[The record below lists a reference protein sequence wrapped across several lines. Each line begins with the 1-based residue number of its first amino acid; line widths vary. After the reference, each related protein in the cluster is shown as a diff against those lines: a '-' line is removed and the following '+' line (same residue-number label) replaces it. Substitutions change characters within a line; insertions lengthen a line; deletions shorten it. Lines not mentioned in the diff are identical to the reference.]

1 MIKTCGNC
9 QFILY
14 DDDGDGSKPYCAIRD
29 LYYVVTPGMVACDDW
44 REDNGNLLHKGFWL
58 YNADVNKKL
67 QQEKQV

>member
-67 QQEKQV
+67 QV

>member
-58 YNADVNKKL
+58 YNVDVNKKL

>member
-1 MIKTCGNC
+1 MVKNCGNC
-9 QFILY
+9 VYML
-14 DDDGDGSKPYCAIRD
+14 DDGDGSKPYCAIRD